1 MRSSLN
7 LSAVAVVVIS
17 LPLLFLAA
25 CYSRYSRLKH
35 IPGPF
40 LASFTDLLRFYHQNA
55 GTFSAE
61 LLAKY
66 GGPIVRVG
74 PNTVLISDATAIP
87 AIYTNHGE
95 FEKVRNL
102 DTCSV
107 SVMLMS
113 PRPIHMDQCAYL
125 PPLVAQWEV

>member
-1 MRSSLN
+1 MTVSLN
-7 LSAVAVVVIS
+7 LSALAVIS
-17 LPLLFLAA
+17 FPLLFLVA

-40 LASFTDLLRFYHQNA
+40 VASISDFWRVYHQNA

-66 GGPIVRVG
+66 GSPIVRIG

-102 DTCSV
+102 YACSV
-107 SVMLMS
+107 FMRLMS

>member
-1 MRSSLN
+1 MMTASLN
-7 LSAVAVVVIS
+7 LSALAVIS
-17 LPLLFLAA
+17 LPLLFLVA
-25 CYSRYSRLKH
+25 CYSRYSRLKQ

-40 LASFTDLLRFYHQNA
+40 LASISDLWRVYYQNA
-55 GTFSAE
+55 GTFSAKQ
-61 LLAKY
+61 LAKY

-95 FEKVRNL
+95 FEKVRIL
-102 DTCSV
+102 YAYSV
-107 SVMLMS
+107 LVILMS

-125 PPLVAQWEV
+125 QPLVAQWEV